1 MASSLGPM
9 PSVQQIVRSCLRI
22 LYKATAILLVIFA
35 LIFLLFWAF
44 LSSGNRSIEDNTI
57 GKVPITQLGEMQVG
71 YQHDGDIS
79 YNYFVRIVGSTTAY
93 SEWTYFG
100 SDIEA
105 SGKCK
110 SATSADGRFTC
121 IYAQHDIR
129 PRGQFLLETM
139 PLMVIYDR
147 NSGLIWP
154 TEKSD
159 QHFTGYWLEAWRTIR
174 LSNPELPEAPE

>member
-22 LYKATAILLVIFA
+22 LYKATAIVVAIFA
-35 LIFLLFWAF
+35 VIFLLFWAF
-44 LSSGNRSIEDNTI
+44 LSSGNRSIEDHTI
-57 GKVPITQLGEMQVG
+57 GKVSITQLGEMQVG

-79 YNYFVRIVGSTTAY
+79 YNYYVRIVGSTTAY

-100 SDIEA
+100 WDLKA

-110 SATSADGRFTC
+110 SASSVDGRFTC
-121 IYAQHDIR
+121 IYSQHEIH
-129 PRGQFLLETM
+129 PWEQLGLETI
-139 PLMVIYDR
+139 PLMVIFDR
-147 NSGLIWP
+147 KSGLIWP

-159 QHFTGYWLEAWRTIR
+159 EHFTGYWLEAWRTFR